1 MYQQLRST
9 PYRNVIIQVEE
20 GIKKSSKENNEIVKE
35 EQNINEKERG
45 K

>member
-1 MYQQLRST
+1 MYQQLRSK